1 MAAQAGLCLIFQKS
15 SKTGLNRVQS
25 QSPSRVMSVSNWL
38 EAQPGHILSVR
49 NGLSLILSYSMS
61 YVCCLTTTGLDVKV
75 DPHLRWAHRPHYFQY
90 AAHRRVTMR
99 DHYPV
104 STKHL

>member
-15 SKTGLNRVQS
+15 SKAGLNRVQS

-49 NGLSLILSYSMS
+49 NGLSLILSYRMS

-75 DPHLRWAHRPHYFQY
+75 DPHLCWAHRPH
-90 AAHRRVTMR
+90 
-99 DHYPV
+99 
-104 STKHL
+104 

>member
-1 MAAQAGLCLIFQKS
+1 
-15 SKTGLNRVQS
+15 
-25 QSPSRVMSVSNWL
+25 MSVSNWL

-75 DPHLRWAHRPHYFQY
+75 DPHLRWACVCVCVCFCLGRCDHINFN
-90 AAHRRVTMR
+90 MR
-99 DHYPV
+99 LI
-104 STKHL
+104 KE